1 MARSVDGRTNGKKK
15 NSMSFVPHSE
25 ADRREMLRTIGASS
39 EEELFADIPEKFR
52 LRSPLDL
59 PSAQSEWEA
68 LRTLQEIADANRH
81 LICFAGA
88 GLYDHHV
95 PAVVDHLIRR
105 SEFYT
110 AYTPYQAEVSQGT
123 LQAIY
128 EFQSMVCELM
138 GLDVANASMYDGA
151 SAMAEAALMARAIQK
166 KRDKVV
172 LSPNVNPHYRQVL
185 GTYNYG
191 IGQPVEVAPRAA
203 DGTTDLTGL
212 AEMLDDRTAAVI
224 LQSPNFFGL
233 IEDMERAAALAHD
246 AGALFIA
253 VVDPVSLAVLKS
265 PGECGADIAVAEGQP
280 LGNPMSFGGPI
291 LGLFAARQQFI
302 RQMPGR
308 IVGVTED
315 VDGRR
320 GFVLTLQTREQ
331 HIRREK
337 ATSNIC
343 TNQGLNALAATI
355 YLATLG
361 RDGLRQVAEASAQV
375 AHYAYER
382 IRALPGV
389 EPLFPDAPFFRE
401 FAVRTARPARE
412 VIERGAARGVLP
424 GVALSR
430 FPGIGVEDGLL
441 IAFTEKRSKDDVEL
455 LLEVLKE
462 E

>member
-1 MARSVDGRTNGKKK
+1 
-15 NSMSFVPHSE
+15 MSYLPHSE
-25 ADRREMLRTIGASS
+25 ADRKEMLRTIGASS
-39 EEELFADIPEKFR
+39 QDELFADVPEKLR
-52 LRSPLDL
+52 LNAPLDIPPAL
-59 PSAQSEWEA
+59 SEWEA
-68 LRTLQEIADANRH
+68 VRTLDQLAGESRQ

-88 GLYDHHV
+88 GYYDHHV

-123 LQAIY
+123 LQSIY

-151 SAMAEAALMARAIQK
+151 SAMAEAAMMARAIQK
-166 KRDKVV
+166 KRDKIV
-172 LSPNVNPHYRQVL
+172 LSITVNPHYRQVL
-185 GTYNYG
+185 DTYNLG
-191 IGQPVEVAPRAA
+191 LQMPVEIAPRTAS
-203 DGTTDLTGL
+203 GVTDLDAL
-212 AEMLDDRTAAVI
+212 SELVDDSTAAVI
-224 LQSPNFFGL
+224 LQSPNFYGL
-233 IEDMERAAALAHD
+233 IEDFETAAGIAHD
-246 AGALFIA
+246 AGALLVA
-253 VVDPVSLAVLKS
+253 VVDPVSLAILKS

-280 LGNPMSFGGPI
+280 LGIPLSYGGPV
-291 LGLFAARQQFI
+291 LGLFAARQKHI

-315 VDGRR
+315 VEGRR

-343 TNQGLNALAATI
+343 TNQGLLALAATI
-355 YLATLG
+355 HLSTVG
-361 RDGLRQVAEASAQV
+361 RDGLREVAEASTQI
-375 AHYAYER
+375 AHYAYDR
-382 IRALPGV
+382 IVGETALEPMFPGS
-389 EPLFPDAPFFRE
+389 PFLRE
-401 FAVRTARPARE
+401 FALRTKGPARA
-412 VIERGAARGVLP
+412 VIERGAERGILA

-430 FPGIGVEDGLL
+430 FPHIDVDDGLL

-462 E
+462 A

>member
-1 MARSVDGRTNGKKK
+1 
-15 NSMSFVPHSE
+15 MSFVPHSE
-25 ADRREMLRTIGASS
+25 ADRREMLRTIGVSS
-39 EEELFADIPEKFR
+39 EEELLADIPGKFR

-59 PSAQSEWEA
+59 PAALSEWA
-68 LRTLQEIADANRH
+68 AVRALQEIADDNRH

-123 LQAIY
+123 LQSIY

-151 SAMAEAALMARAIQK
+151 SAMAEAAMMARAIRK
-166 KRDKVV
+166 KRDKIV
-172 LSPNVNPHYRQVL
+172 LSPTVNPHYRQVL
-185 GTYNYG
+185 DTYNLG
-191 IGQPVEVAPRAA
+191 IGMPIEIAPRTAGGTIDM
-203 DGTTDLTGL
+203 DGLG
-212 AEMLDDRTAAVI
+212 AMLDERTAAVI
-224 LQSPNFFGL
+224 VQSPNFFGL
-233 IEDMERAAALAHD
+233 IENLEDAAALAHD

-291 LGLFAARQQFI
+291 LGLFAARREYI

-308 IVGVTED
+308 IVGVSED
-315 VDGRR
+315 IEGRR

-343 TNQGLNALAATI
+343 TNQGLNALATTI

-361 RDGLRQVAEASAQV
+361 REGLREVAEASAQI
-375 AHYAYER
+375 AHYAYDE

-389 EPLFPDAPFFRE
+389 EPLFPDTPFFRE
-401 FAVRTARPARE
+401 FAIGTPGPARE
-412 VIERGAARGVLP
+412 VIERGAERGVLA

-430 FPGIGVEDGLL
+430 FPNVDVEDGLL
-441 IAFTEKRSKDDVEL
+441 IAFTEKRSKEDVEL
-455 LLEVLKE
+455 LLEVMKE
-462 E
+462 AYHA